1 MPYKILSINPG
12 STSTKIAVYED
23 AKCLFVENM
32 SHKAEE
38 LTPFSNLLDQ
48 FDLRKRYV
56 EKSVKEHAVELT
68 ELAAV
73 VGRGGM
79 LRPMQGGGYLVTTEM
94 INELRSENTQ
104 PHASNLGAIIAW
116 SIAEPLG
123 IPAYI
128 YDAVSSDEFKDIAHI
143 TGIPGI
149 LRESFCHVLNAK
161 ASARKA
167 AGKMGVNYR
176 EKNFIVAHLGGGIS
190 VSVHEKGRIVDAIQ
204 ADGGPFSTERA
215 GSVPLHYIVDLCYS
229 GKYTQKELF
238 SVLNTNGGLKGLLG
252 TNDCRV
258 IEQRIADGDE
268 YARNIFEAEAY
279 QIAKGIGEMYPVLCG
294 DIDAIILTGGM
305 AYSDFITSAVTGRVK
320 KLAPVIVI
328 PGENEMESLTLGAL
342 RILKGEENYSTYT
355 KDVRDRCNMAN
366 N

>member
-1 MPYKILSINPG
+1 MYKILSINPG
-12 STSTKIAVYED
+12 STSTKIAVYQDET
-23 AKCLFVENM
+23 CLFVETIR
-32 SHKAEE
+32 HQAEE
-38 LTPFSNLLDQ
+38 LGLLTNLFNQ
-48 FDLRKRYV
+48 IDLRKQYV
-56 EKSVKEHAVELT
+56 EKSLKEHTIELA

-79 LRPMQGGGYLVTTEM
+79 LTPMKSGGYLVTKEM
-94 INELRSENTQ
+94 IDELHSERTH
-104 PHASNLGAIIAW
+104 PHASNLGAIIAL

-128 YDAVSSDEFKDIAHI
+128 YDAVSSDEFNDIAHI
-143 TGIPGI
+143 TGIPGL

-167 AGKMGVNYR
+167 AGQMGVKYT

-190 VSVHEKGRIVDAIQ
+190 VSVHERGRIVDAIQ
-204 ADGGPFSTERA
+204 ADGGPFSTERT
-215 GSVPLHYIVDLCYS
+215 GSVPLHYVVDLCYS

-238 SVLNTNGGLKGLLG
+238 DVLNTNGGLKGLLG

-258 IEQRIADGDE
+258 IEERIAAGDE
-268 YARNIFEAEAY
+268 YARRIFEAEAY

-294 DIDAIILTGGM
+294 DVDAIILTGGM
-305 AYSDFITSAVTGRVK
+305 AYADFITSAVTQRVK
-320 KLAPVIVI
+320 KLAPIIVI

-342 RILKGEENYSTYT
+342 RILRSEENYSTYT
-355 KDVRDRCNMAN
+355 KNI
-366 N
+366 